1 MMRQARPTSDETTKG
16 PSGRRPTESD
26 QDASTAKVWVGR
38 VGLRRDLL
46 GVAGLPGGARRRCGR
61 ARVAPGDRVI
71 DIGCGTG
78 LSLPLLRR
86 AVGPAGRVVGLDASP
101 TMLRQASRRVQRG
114 GWDNVDLVR
123 GDATEMITDALRGRC
138 VGSDETRV
146 DALIFIYSLS
156 LMKPWQ
162 GAWGRPGQRW
172 ARGSVRGRGPGR
184 ADRCCAVVGTPGQ
197 AGLPDRRRRHHRP
210 PVDRRGTRPDKRH
223 ECEPARRTHPGPR
236 WDPPLNPVP
245 LRFPVEP
252 S

>member
-1 MMRQARPTSDETTKG
+1 M
-16 PSGRRPTESD
+16 RRP
-26 QDASTAKVWVGR
+26 QRYGWAASAYDVISLEWPVYRVGR
-38 VGLRRDLL
+38 VA
-46 GVAGLPGGARRRCGR
+46 GVDALALQ
-61 ARVAPGDRVI
+61 PGDRVI

-123 GDATEMITDALRGRC
+123 GDATEMTTDALRGRC

>member
-1 MMRQARPTSDETTKG
+1 M
-16 PSGRRPTESD
+16 RRP
-26 QDASTAKVWVGR
+26 QRYGWAASAYDVISLEWPVYRVGR
-38 VGLRRDLL
+38 VA
-46 GVAGLPGGARRRCGR
+46 GVDALALQ
-61 ARVAPGDRVI
+61 PGDRVI

-123 GDATEMITDALRGRC
+123 GDATEMTTDALRGRC

-162 GAWGRPGQRW
+162 GAWGR
-172 ARGSVRGRGPGR
+172 ALASAGPGAR
-184 ADRCCAVVGTPGQ
+184 FAVVDLAEPTGAARSWAPLARLACRIGGADITAHPWTAVERDLTNVTSVSLRGGHIQ
-197 AGLPDRRRRHHRP
+197 VRAGNLP
-210 PVDRRGTRPDKRH
+210 
-223 ECEPARRTHPGPR
+223 
-236 WDPPLNPVP
+236 
-245 LRFPVEP
+245 
-252 S
+252 